1 MNRRKE
7 LFPDY
12 TVRKPPRPI
21 YLIFA
26 ENGYPRSWD
35 DLIEQEL
42 WDCRYWMKGP
52 MAIAKLSTW
61 QKAGTLDLDD
71 KPRLAGELDPL
82 TDPFAYPQSDLIDF
96 ATARTAKLL
105 CWAEENH
112 TDLAVPGLGLLSEM
126 IRSDPLEE
134 IGQEVLQAT
143 ATTLAE
149 TVLQDADR
157 EARLEGNDHQ
167 RRSRSPFE
175 RERERPM
182 QRPRS
187 PPFRRSPPAGPRGGY
202 NNRARSR
209 SADRRDDRV
218 PTGPSAASWRRPR
231 SPSPP
236 LSGRTSGNTSR
247 RSSPPVHPDRQ
258 HLTHNPIRDN
268 RPRSPPTRERSP
280 AIQLA
285 YRDRESARLTP
296 RERSP
301 VRHVAARSPPR
312 GPAAGFRAPPT
323 GPSGTRNFTAPVS
336 SISNQHSSPYNST
349 PVIPPAGP
357 RGYVAAARGSYSMR
371 GGRGSFSSDRPTRP
385 DSTPWGA
392 APPQRR
398 TPDIAAPRTTTP
410 TTRPTQTPPPV
421 ITASPSVPPT
431 IPTGPVAGIPTGP
444 RAGVPS
450 RPNLQHSSSIYNRN
464 TSISAPSTGPR
475 PHPALNNM
483 PQIIPGG
490 RIDPTA
496 TGFTPEISAHLKKL
510 EEEEE
515 ILRAK
520 LYAKQDRLNQSM
532 REWKR
537 LSRESAACS
546 LRTQFSEQHLRQ
558 LAGESVGGA
567 AF

>member
-1 MNRRKE
+1 
-7 LFPDY
+7 
-12 TVRKPPRPI
+12 
-21 YLIFA
+21 
-26 ENGYPRSWD
+26 
-35 DLIEQEL
+35 
-42 WDCRYWMKGP
+42 
-52 MAIAKLSTW
+52 MA
-61 QKAGTLDLDD
+61 
-71 KPRLAGELDPL
+71 P
-82 TDPFAYPQSDLIDF
+82 
-96 ATARTAKLL
+96 
-105 CWAEENH
+105 
-112 TDLAVPGLGLLSEM
+112 
-126 IRSDPLEE
+126 
-134 IGQEVLQAT
+134 
-143 ATTLAE
+143 
-149 TVLQDADR
+149 
-157 EARLEGNDHQ
+157 
-167 RRSRSPFE
+167 
-175 RERERPM
+175 
-182 QRPRS
+182 
-187 PPFRRSPPAGPRGGY
+187 
-202 NNRARSR
+202 
-209 SADRRDDRV
+209 
-218 PTGPSAASWRRPR
+218 
-231 SPSPP
+231 
-236 LSGRTSGNTSR
+236 
-247 RSSPPVHPDRQ
+247 
-258 HLTHNPIRDN
+258 
-268 RPRSPPTRERSP
+268 
-280 AIQLA
+280 
-285 YRDRESARLTP
+285 
-296 RERSP
+296 
-301 VRHVAARSPPR
+301 RSPPR

-336 SISNQHSSPYNST
+336 SMSNHHSSPYNST

-410 TTRPTQTPPPV
+410 ITRPTQTPPPV
-421 ITASPSVPPT
+421 ITASPSVPPA

-464 TSISAPSTGPR
+464 SSISAPSTGPR

-537 LSRESAACS
+537 LSRESGACS

-558 LAGESVGGA
+558 LAGESAGGA